1 MERLIFILLFPLTLF
16 AEELTTNNLITNGTF
31 DNGTNGWTLSGDA
44 VRINDCCPG
53 GHDLEFGD
61 SGSIEQSFNL
71 TSDTITQ
78 TMLDNGITLNSSVEV
93 QNGECGVA
101 QCWGGQGGADSFTIR
116 LQIRDSNNEI
126 LATTSQT
133 RTNVTGINGK
143 DFQDTLSYT
152 GINSNI
158 GNILIS
164 GTDANAPA
172 SLGGPNVDNISVT
185 MTYDDTVLT
194 ATQTQELQEIEE
206 IISFIETEPIEFTE
220 LFEEVTVQ
228 EFIEEEYHFEILTE
242 MVELKEEEKFVE
254 ESIVL
259 EIYEEPKTEQEVAT
273 EIESEEIVLAEE
285 QTGIEEISETEET
298 NSAEEQSTPV
308 DSNEETSVATTNEE
322 NNERV
327 NNESQQDNN
336 VVSIN
341 VEKIAEKVAEK
352 VKSVD
357 QQLKITQIIV
367 AKAMNNNRILDSY
380 NNINQDI
387 FNNQPIIDGG
397 NYYETTKL
405 IDNRNIY
412 SQNQNIYNDLV
423 AHHQEQVQQAVD
435 EVIRTEQHL
444 REIRGY

>member
-16 AEELTTNNLITNGTF
+16 AEELTTNNLIINSTF
-31 DNGTNGWTLSGDA
+31 DDGTTGWTLSGDS

-53 GHDLEFGD
+53 GYDLEFGD
-61 SGSIEQSFNL
+61 SGSIEKSFNL

-78 TMLDNGITLNSSVEV
+78 PMLNNGITLNSSVEV

-158 GNILIS
+158 GNIFIS

-172 SLGGPNVDNISVT
+172 SLGGPNIDNISVT

-220 LFEEVTVQ
+220 LFEEVVIQ
-228 EFIEEEYHFEILTE
+228 EFTEEEYSFEISTE

-254 ESIVL
+254 ESLVL
-259 EIYEEPKTEQEVAT
+259 EIYEEPKTEQEVST
-273 EIESEEIVLAEE
+273 EVESEEIVLAEE
-285 QTGIEEISETEET
+285 QGGAEEVSEREEGSVT
-298 NSAEEQSTPV
+298 EEQSSTSNVETQEETRTENSSAQPTNTDTETTEQTIVAEDVRV
-308 DSNEETSVATTNEE
+308 DSVQDISEQIAKTTL
-322 NNERV
+322 
-327 NNESQQDNN
+327 D
-336 VVSIN
+336 I
-341 VEKIAEKVAEK
+341 
-352 VKSVD
+352 D
-357 QQLKITQIIV
+357 QQLILTQNLV
-367 AKAMNNNRILDSY
+367 AKVMSNNDMITGYTKVNTDIFKQPNLVNINIDSY
-380 NNINQDI
+380 INSIYTDNRDI
-387 FNNQPIIDGG
+387 YPNQ
-397 NYYETTKL
+397 YYEDRLWTS
-405 IDNRNIY
+405 R
-412 SQNQNIYNDLV
+412 Q
-423 AHHQEQVQQAVD
+423 
-435 EVIRTEQHL
+435 
-444 REIRGY
+444 

>member
-31 DNGTNGWTLSGDA
+31 DNGTTGWTLSGDA

-71 TSDTITQ
+71 ITDTITQ
-78 TMLDNGITLNSSVEV
+78 PMLDNGITLNSSVEV
-93 QNGECGVA
+93 QNGECAVA

-133 RTNVTGINGK
+133 RTNITGINGK

-185 MTYDDTVLT
+185 ITYDDTVLT

-206 IISFIETEPIEFTE
+206 IISFIETEQIEFTE

-259 EIYEEPKTEQEVAT
+259 EIYEEPETEQEVAT
-273 EIESEEIVLAEE
+273 EIESEEIVVAEE
-285 QTGIEEISETEET
+285 QTGTEEVSSREENSITEEESTTSNVETQEETRTENSSSQPTSTDTETTEQTIVAEDVRVDSVQNISE
-298 NSAEEQSTPV
+298 Q
-308 DSNEETSVATTNEE
+308 VAKTTLDIDQKLILTQNLIAKVME
-322 NNERV
+322 NNNLITGYTKINTDIFKQPNLV
-327 NNESQQDNN
+327 N
-336 VVSIN
+336 IN
-341 VEKIAEKVAEK
+341 I
-352 VKSVD
+352 
-357 QQLKITQIIV
+357 
-367 AKAMNNNRILDSY
+367 DSY
-380 NNINQDI
+380 INNIYTDNRDIYPNQ
-387 FNNQPIIDGG
+387 
-397 NYYETTKL
+397 YYEDRLWTS
-405 IDNRNIY
+405 R
-412 SQNQNIYNDLV
+412 Q
-423 AHHQEQVQQAVD
+423 
-435 EVIRTEQHL
+435 
-444 REIRGY
+444 

>member
-31 DNGTNGWTLSGDA
+31 DNGTTGWTLSGDA

-53 GHDLEFGD
+53 GYDLEFGD

-71 TSDTITQ
+71 ITDTITQ
-78 TMLDNGITLNSSVEV
+78 PMLDNGITLNSSVEV

-259 EIYEEPKTEQEVAT
+259 EIYEEPETEQEVAT
-273 EIESEEIVLAEE
+273 EIESEEIVVAEE
-285 QTGIEEISETEET
+285 QTGTEKVSSREESSITEEESTTSNVETQEETRTENSSSQPRNTDTETTEQTIVAEDVRVDSVQDISEQI
-298 NSAEEQSTPV
+298 AR
-308 DSNEETSVATTNEE
+308 TTL
-322 NNERV
+322 
-327 NNESQQDNN
+327 D
-336 VVSIN
+336 I
-341 VEKIAEKVAEK
+341 
-352 VKSVD
+352 D
-357 QQLKITQIIV
+357 QQLILTQNLV
-367 AKAMNNNRILDSY
+367 AKVMSNNDMITGYTKVNTDIFKQPNLVNINIDSY
-380 NNINQDI
+380 INNIYTDNRDIYPNQ
-387 FNNQPIIDGG
+387 
-397 NYYETTKL
+397 YYEDRLWTS
-405 IDNRNIY
+405 R
-412 SQNQNIYNDLV
+412 Q
-423 AHHQEQVQQAVD
+423 
-435 EVIRTEQHL
+435 
-444 REIRGY
+444 

>member
-31 DNGTNGWTLSGDA
+31 DNGTTGWTLSGDA

-71 TSDTITQ
+71 ITDTITQ
-78 TMLDNGITLNSSVEV
+78 PMLDNGITLNSSVEV
-93 QNGECGVA
+93 QNGECAVA

-133 RTNVTGINGK
+133 RTNITGINGK

-259 EIYEEPKTEQEVAT
+259 EIYEEPETEQEVAT
-273 EIESEEIVLAEE
+273 EIESEEIVVAEE
-285 QTGIEEISETEET
+285 QTGTEEVSSREENSITEEESTTSNVETQEETRTENSSSQSTNTDTETTEQTIVAEDVRVDSVQDISEQI
-298 NSAEEQSTPV
+298 AR
-308 DSNEETSVATTNEE
+308 TTL
-322 NNERV
+322 
-327 NNESQQDNN
+327 D
-336 VVSIN
+336 I
-341 VEKIAEKVAEK
+341 
-352 VKSVD
+352 D
-357 QQLKITQIIV
+357 QQLILTQNLV
-367 AKAMNNNRILDSY
+367 AKVMSNNDMITGYTKVNTDIFKQPNLININIDSY
-380 NNINQDI
+380 INNIYTDNRDIYPNQ
-387 FNNQPIIDGG
+387 
-397 NYYETTKL
+397 YYEDRLWTS
-405 IDNRNIY
+405 R
-412 SQNQNIYNDLV
+412 Q
-423 AHHQEQVQQAVD
+423 
-435 EVIRTEQHL
+435 
-444 REIRGY
+444 

>member
-31 DNGTNGWTLSGDA
+31 DNGTTGWTLSGNA
-44 VRINDCCPG
+44 VRLNDCCPG

-61 SGSIEQSFNL
+61 SGSIEQSFDL
-71 TSDTITQ
+71 ITDTITQ
-78 TMLDNGITLNSSVEV
+78 PMLDNGITLNSSVEV
-93 QNGECGVA
+93 QNGECAVA

-133 RTNVTGINGK
+133 RTNITGINGK

-259 EIYEEPKTEQEVAT
+259 EIYEEPETEQEVAT
-273 EIESEEIVLAEE
+273 EIESEEIVVAEE
-285 QTGIEEISETEET
+285 QTGTEEVSSREENSITEEESTTSNVETQEETRTENSSSQPTSTDTETTEQTIVAEDVRVDSVQDISEQI
-298 NSAEEQSTPV
+298 AR
-308 DSNEETSVATTNEE
+308 TTL
-322 NNERV
+322 
-327 NNESQQDNN
+327 D
-336 VVSIN
+336 I
-341 VEKIAEKVAEK
+341 
-352 VKSVD
+352 D
-357 QQLKITQIIV
+357 QQLILTQNLV
-367 AKAMNNNRILDSY
+367 AKVMSNNDMITGYTKVNTDIFKQPNLVNINIDSY
-380 NNINQDI
+380 INNIYTDNRDIYPNQ
-387 FNNQPIIDGG
+387 
-397 NYYETTKL
+397 YYEDRLWTS
-405 IDNRNIY
+405 R
-412 SQNQNIYNDLV
+412 Q
-423 AHHQEQVQQAVD
+423 
-435 EVIRTEQHL
+435 
-444 REIRGY
+444 

>member
-31 DNGTNGWTLSGDA
+31 DNGTTGWTLSGDA

-53 GHDLEFGD
+53 GYDLEFGD

-78 TMLDNGITLNSSVEV
+78 PMLDNGITLNSSVEV
-93 QNGECGVA
+93 QNGEGGV
-101 QCWGGQGGADSFTIR
+101 GGWTSGATDSFTIR

-126 LATTSQT
+126 LATTTQT
-133 RTNVTGINGK
+133 RTDVTDINGK

-164 GTDANAPA
+164 GIDGDAPA

-220 LFEEVTVQ
+220 LFEEVVIQ
-228 EFIEEEYHFEILTE
+228 EFTEEEYSFEISTE

-254 ESIVL
+254 ESLVL
-259 EIYEEPKTEQEVAT
+259 EIYEEPKTEQEVST
-273 EIESEEIVLAEE
+273 EVESEEIVLAEE
-285 QTGIEEISETEET
+285 QGGAEEVSEREEGSVT
-298 NSAEEQSTPV
+298 EEQSSTSNVETQEETRTENSSAQPRNTDTETTEQTIVAEDVRV
-308 DSNEETSVATTNEE
+308 DSVQDISEQIAKTTLDIDQQLILTQNLVAKVMS
-322 NNERV
+322 NNDMITGYTKV
-327 NNESQQDNN
+327 NTEIFKQPNL
-336 VVSIN
+336 VSIN
-341 VEKIAEKVAEK
+341 I
-352 VKSVD
+352 
-357 QQLKITQIIV
+357 
-367 AKAMNNNRILDSY
+367 DSY
-380 NNINQDI
+380 INSTYTDNRDI
-387 FNNQPIIDGG
+387 YPNQ
-397 NYYETTKL
+397 YYEDRLWTS
-405 IDNRNIY
+405 R
-412 SQNQNIYNDLV
+412 Q
-423 AHHQEQVQQAVD
+423 
-435 EVIRTEQHL
+435 
-444 REIRGY
+444 

>member
-16 AEELTTNNLITNGTF
+16 AEELTTNNLITNCTF
-31 DNGTNGWTLSGDA
+31 DNGTTSWTLSGDA

-61 SGSIEQSFNL
+61 SGSIEQSFDL
-71 TSDTITQ
+71 ITDTITQ
-78 TMLDNGITLNSSVEV
+78 PMLDNGITLNSSVEV
-93 QNGECGVA
+93 QNGECAVA

-133 RTNVTGINGK
+133 RTNITGINGK

-259 EIYEEPKTEQEVAT
+259 EIYEEPETEQEVAT
-273 EIESEEIVLAEE
+273 EIESEEIVVAEE
-285 QTGIEEISETEET
+285 QTGTEEVSSREENSIIEEESTTSNVETQEET
-298 NSAEEQSTPV
+298 RTENSSSQPRNTDTETTEQTIVAEDVRV
-308 DSNEETSVATTNEE
+308 DSVQDISKQIARTTL
-322 NNERV
+322 
-327 NNESQQDNN
+327 D
-336 VVSIN
+336 I
-341 VEKIAEKVAEK
+341 
-352 VKSVD
+352 D
-357 QQLKITQIIV
+357 QQLILTQNLV
-367 AKAMNNNRILDSY
+367 AKVMSNNDMITGYTKVNTDIFKQPNLVNINIDSY
-380 NNINQDI
+380 INSIYTDNRDI
-387 FNNQPIIDGG
+387 YPNQ
-397 NYYETTKL
+397 YYEDRLWTS
-405 IDNRNIY
+405 R
-412 SQNQNIYNDLV
+412 Q
-423 AHHQEQVQQAVD
+423 
-435 EVIRTEQHL
+435 
-444 REIRGY
+444 

>member
-31 DNGTNGWTLSGDA
+31 DNGTTGWTLSGDA

-71 TSDTITQ
+71 ITDTITQ
-78 TMLDNGITLNSSVEV
+78 PMLDNGITLNSSVEV
-93 QNGECGVA
+93 QNGECAVA

-133 RTNVTGINGK
+133 RTNITGINGK

-259 EIYEEPKTEQEVAT
+259 EIYEEPETEQEVAT
-273 EIESEEIVLAEE
+273 EIESEEIVVAEE
-285 QTGIEEISETEET
+285 QTGTEEVSSREENSIIEEESTTSNVETQEETRTENSSSQPTSTDTETTEQTIVAEDVRVDSVQDISEQI
-298 NSAEEQSTPV
+298 AR
-308 DSNEETSVATTNEE
+308 TTL
-322 NNERV
+322 
-327 NNESQQDNN
+327 D
-336 VVSIN
+336 I
-341 VEKIAEKVAEK
+341 
-352 VKSVD
+352 D
-357 QQLKITQIIV
+357 QQLILTQNLV
-367 AKAMNNNRILDSY
+367 AKVMSNNDMITGYTKVNTDIFKQPNLININIDSY
-380 NNINQDI
+380 INSIYTDNRDI
-387 FNNQPIIDGG
+387 YPNQ
-397 NYYETTKL
+397 YYEDRLWTS
-405 IDNRNIY
+405 R
-412 SQNQNIYNDLV
+412 Q
-423 AHHQEQVQQAVD
+423 
-435 EVIRTEQHL
+435 
-444 REIRGY
+444 

>member
-31 DNGTNGWTLSGDA
+31 DNGTTGWTLSGNA

-71 TSDTITQ
+71 ITDTITQ
-78 TMLDNGITLNSSVEV
+78 PMLDNGITLNSSVEV
-93 QNGECGVA
+93 QNGECAVA

-133 RTNVTGINGK
+133 RTNITGINGK

-172 SLGGPNVDNISVT
+172 NLGGPNVDNISVT

-259 EIYEEPKTEQEVAT
+259 EIYEEPETEQEVAT
-273 EIESEEIVLAEE
+273 EIESEEIVVAEE
-285 QTGIEEISETEET
+285 QTGTEEVSSREENSITEEESTTSNVETQEEARTENSSSQPTNTDTETTEQTIVAEDVRVDSVQDISEQI
-298 NSAEEQSTPV
+298 AR
-308 DSNEETSVATTNEE
+308 TTL
-322 NNERV
+322 
-327 NNESQQDNN
+327 D
-336 VVSIN
+336 I
-341 VEKIAEKVAEK
+341 
-352 VKSVD
+352 D
-357 QQLKITQIIV
+357 QQLILTQNLV
-367 AKAMNNNRILDSY
+367 AKVMSNNDMITGYTKVNTDIFKQPNLININIDSY
-380 NNINQDI
+380 INNIYTDNRDIYPNQ
-387 FNNQPIIDGG
+387 
-397 NYYETTKL
+397 YYEDRLWTS
-405 IDNRNIY
+405 R
-412 SQNQNIYNDLV
+412 Q
-423 AHHQEQVQQAVD
+423 
-435 EVIRTEQHL
+435 
-444 REIRGY
+444 

>member
-1 MERLIFILLFPLTLF
+1 MERLIFILLFTLTLF

-31 DNGTNGWTLSGDA
+31 DNGTTGWTLSGDA

-61 SGSIEQSFNL
+61 SGSIEQSFDL
-71 TSDTITQ
+71 ITDTITQ
-78 TMLDNGITLNSSVEV
+78 PMLDNGITLNSSVEV
-93 QNGECGVA
+93 QNGECAVA

-133 RTNVTGINGK
+133 RTNITGINGK

-259 EIYEEPKTEQEVAT
+259 EIYEEPETEQEVAT
-273 EIESEEIVLAEE
+273 EIESEEIVVAEE
-285 QTGIEEISETEET
+285 QTGTEEVSSREES
-298 NSAEEQSTPV
+298 NIAEEESTPV
-308 DSNEETSVATTNEE
+308 SSS
-322 NNERV
+322 ERV
-327 NNESQQDNN
+327 EEESQTETRESNTSTETTEQT
-336 VVSIN
+336 I
-341 VEKIAEKVAEK
+341 VAED
-352 VKSVD
+352 VRVDSVQDISEQIARTTLDID
-357 QQLKITQIIV
+357 QQLILTQNLV
-367 AKAMNNNRILDSY
+367 AKVMSNNDMITGYTKVNTDIFKQPNLVNINIDSY
-380 NNINQDI
+380 INSIYTDNRDI
-387 FNNQPIIDGG
+387 YPNQ
-397 NYYETTKL
+397 YYEDRLWTS
-405 IDNRNIY
+405 R
-412 SQNQNIYNDLV
+412 Q
-423 AHHQEQVQQAVD
+423 
-435 EVIRTEQHL
+435 
-444 REIRGY
+444 

>member
-31 DNGTNGWTLSGDA
+31 DNGTTGWTLSGDA

-71 TSDTITQ
+71 ITDTITQ
-78 TMLDNGITLNSSVEV
+78 PMLDNGITLNSSVEV
-93 QNGECGVA
+93 QNGECAVA

-133 RTNVTGINGK
+133 RTNITGINGK

-259 EIYEEPKTEQEVAT
+259 EIYEEPETEQEVAT
-273 EIESEEIVLAEE
+273 EIESEEIVVAEE
-285 QTGIEEISETEET
+285 QTGTEEVSSREENSIIEEESTTSNVETQEEARTENSSSQPTNTDTETTEQTIVAEDVRVDSVQDISEQI
-298 NSAEEQSTPV
+298 AR
-308 DSNEETSVATTNEE
+308 TTL
-322 NNERV
+322 
-327 NNESQQDNN
+327 D
-336 VVSIN
+336 I
-341 VEKIAEKVAEK
+341 
-352 VKSVD
+352 D
-357 QQLKITQIIV
+357 QQLILTQNLV
-367 AKAMNNNRILDSY
+367 AKVMSNNDMITGYTKVNTDIFKQPNLVNINIDSY
-380 NNINQDI
+380 INSIYTDNRDI
-387 FNNQPIIDGG
+387 YPNQ
-397 NYYETTKL
+397 YYEDRLWTS
-405 IDNRNIY
+405 R
-412 SQNQNIYNDLV
+412 Q
-423 AHHQEQVQQAVD
+423 
-435 EVIRTEQHL
+435 
-444 REIRGY
+444 

>member
-31 DNGTNGWTLSGDA
+31 DNGITDWTLSGDA

-53 GHDLEFGD
+53 GYDLEFGD

-71 TSDTITQ
+71 ITDTITQ
-78 TMLDNGITLNSSVEV
+78 PMLDNGITLNSSVEV

-164 GTDANAPA
+164 GIDANAPA

-259 EIYEEPKTEQEVAT
+259 EIYEEPETEQEVAT
-273 EIESEEIVLAEE
+273 EIESEEIVVAEE
-285 QTGIEEISETEET
+285 QTGTEEVSSREESSITEEESTTSNVETQEETRTENSSSQPRNTDTETTEQTIVAEDVRVDSVQDISEQI
-298 NSAEEQSTPV
+298 AR
-308 DSNEETSVATTNEE
+308 TTL
-322 NNERV
+322 
-327 NNESQQDNN
+327 D
-336 VVSIN
+336 I
-341 VEKIAEKVAEK
+341 
-352 VKSVD
+352 D
-357 QQLKITQIIV
+357 QQLILTQNLV
-367 AKAMNNNRILDSY
+367 AKVMSNNDMITGYTKVNTDIFKQPNLVNINIDSY
-380 NNINQDI
+380 INNIYTDNRDIYPNQ
-387 FNNQPIIDGG
+387 
-397 NYYETTKL
+397 YYEDRLWTS
-405 IDNRNIY
+405 R
-412 SQNQNIYNDLV
+412 Q
-423 AHHQEQVQQAVD
+423 
-435 EVIRTEQHL
+435 
-444 REIRGY
+444 

>member
-31 DNGTNGWTLSGDA
+31 DNGTTGWTLSGDA

-71 TSDTITQ
+71 ITDTITQ
-78 TMLDNGITLNSSVEV
+78 PMLDNGITLNSSVEV
-93 QNGECGVA
+93 QNGECAVA

-133 RTNVTGINGK
+133 RTNITGINGK

-259 EIYEEPKTEQEVAT
+259 EIYEEPETEQEVAT
-273 EIESEEIVLAEE
+273 EIESEEIVVAEE
-285 QTGIEEISETEET
+285 QTGTEEVSSREENSITEEESTTSNVETQEEARTENSSSQPTSTDTETTEQTIVAEDVRVDSVQDISEQI
-298 NSAEEQSTPV
+298 AR
-308 DSNEETSVATTNEE
+308 TTL
-322 NNERV
+322 
-327 NNESQQDNN
+327 D
-336 VVSIN
+336 I
-341 VEKIAEKVAEK
+341 
-352 VKSVD
+352 D
-357 QQLKITQIIV
+357 QQLILTQNLV
-367 AKAMNNNRILDSY
+367 AKVMSNNDMITGYTKVNTDIFKQPNLVNINIDSY
-380 NNINQDI
+380 INNIYTDNRDIYPNQ
-387 FNNQPIIDGG
+387 
-397 NYYETTKL
+397 YYEDRLWTS
-405 IDNRNIY
+405 R
-412 SQNQNIYNDLV
+412 Q
-423 AHHQEQVQQAVD
+423 
-435 EVIRTEQHL
+435 
-444 REIRGY
+444 

>member
-31 DNGTNGWTLSGDA
+31 DNGTTGWTLSGDA

-71 TSDTITQ
+71 ITDTITQ
-78 TMLDNGITLNSSVEV
+78 PMLDNGITLNSSVEV
-93 QNGECGVA
+93 QNGECAVA

-133 RTNVTGINGK
+133 RTNITGINGK

-259 EIYEEPKTEQEVAT
+259 EIYEEPETEQEVAT
-273 EIESEEIVLAEE
+273 EIESEEIVVAEE
-285 QTGIEEISETEET
+285 QTGTEEVSSREENSITEEESTTSNVETQEETRTENSSSQPTSTDTETTEQTIVAEDVRVDSVQDISEQI
-298 NSAEEQSTPV
+298 AR
-308 DSNEETSVATTNEE
+308 TTL
-322 NNERV
+322 
-327 NNESQQDNN
+327 D
-336 VVSIN
+336 I
-341 VEKIAEKVAEK
+341 
-352 VKSVD
+352 D
-357 QQLKITQIIV
+357 QQLILTQNLV
-367 AKAMNNNRILDSY
+367 AKVMSNNDMITGYTKVNTDIFKQPNLININIDSY
-380 NNINQDI
+380 INSIYTDNRDI
-387 FNNQPIIDGG
+387 YPNQ
-397 NYYETTKL
+397 YYEDRLWTS
-405 IDNRNIY
+405 R
-412 SQNQNIYNDLV
+412 Q
-423 AHHQEQVQQAVD
+423 
-435 EVIRTEQHL
+435 
-444 REIRGY
+444 

>member
-31 DNGTNGWTLSGDA
+31 DNGTTGWTLSGDA

-61 SGSIEQSFNL
+61 SGSIEQSFDL
-71 TSDTITQ
+71 ITDTITQ
-78 TMLDNGITLNSSVEV
+78 SMLDNGITLNSSVEV
-93 QNGECGVA
+93 QNGECAVA

-133 RTNVTGINGK
+133 RTNITGINGK

-259 EIYEEPKTEQEVAT
+259 EIYEEPETEQEVAT
-273 EIESEEIVLAEE
+273 EIESEEIVVAEE
-285 QTGIEEISETEET
+285 QTGTEEVSSREENSITEEESTTSNVETQEETRTENSSSQPTNTDTETTEQTIVAEDVRVDSVQDISEQI
-298 NSAEEQSTPV
+298 AR
-308 DSNEETSVATTNEE
+308 TTL
-322 NNERV
+322 
-327 NNESQQDNN
+327 D
-336 VVSIN
+336 I
-341 VEKIAEKVAEK
+341 
-352 VKSVD
+352 D
-357 QQLKITQIIV
+357 QQLILTQNLV
-367 AKAMNNNRILDSY
+367 AKVMSNNDMITGYTKVNTDIFKQPNLININIDSY
-380 NNINQDI
+380 INNIYTDNRDIYPNQ
-387 FNNQPIIDGG
+387 
-397 NYYETTKL
+397 YYEDRLWTS
-405 IDNRNIY
+405 R
-412 SQNQNIYNDLV
+412 Q
-423 AHHQEQVQQAVD
+423 
-435 EVIRTEQHL
+435 
-444 REIRGY
+444 

>member
-31 DNGTNGWTLSGDA
+31 NNGTTGWTLSGDA

-61 SGSIEQSFNL
+61 SGSIEQSFDL
-71 TSDTITQ
+71 ITDTITQ
-78 TMLDNGITLNSSVEV
+78 PMLDNGITLNSSVEV

-273 EIESEEIVLAEE
+273 EIESEEIVVAEE
-285 QTGIEEISETEET
+285 QTGTEEVSSREESSITEEESTTSNVETQEETRTENSSSQPTNTDTETTEQTIVAEDVRVDSVQDISEQI
-298 NSAEEQSTPV
+298 AR
-308 DSNEETSVATTNEE
+308 TTL
-322 NNERV
+322 
-327 NNESQQDNN
+327 D
-336 VVSIN
+336 I
-341 VEKIAEKVAEK
+341 
-352 VKSVD
+352 D
-357 QQLKITQIIV
+357 QQLILTQNLV
-367 AKAMNNNRILDSY
+367 AKVMSNNDMITGYTKVNTDIFKQPNLVNINIDSY
-380 NNINQDI
+380 INNIYTDNRDIYPNQ
-387 FNNQPIIDGG
+387 
-397 NYYETTKL
+397 YYEDRLWTS
-405 IDNRNIY
+405 R
-412 SQNQNIYNDLV
+412 Q
-423 AHHQEQVQQAVD
+423 
-435 EVIRTEQHL
+435 
-444 REIRGY
+444 

>member
-31 DNGTNGWTLSGDA
+31 DNGTTGWTLSGDA

-71 TSDTITQ
+71 ITDTITQ
-78 TMLDNGITLNSSVEV
+78 PMLDNGITLNSSVEV
-93 QNGECGVA
+93 QNGECAVA

-133 RTNVTGINGK
+133 RTNITGINGK

-259 EIYEEPKTEQEVAT
+259 EIYEEPETEQEVAT
-273 EIESEEIVLAEE
+273 EIESEEIVVAEE
-285 QTGIEEISETEET
+285 QTGTEEVSSREENSITEEESTTSNVETQEETRTENSSSQSTNTDTETTEQTIVAEDVRVDSVQDISEQI
-298 NSAEEQSTPV
+298 AR
-308 DSNEETSVATTNEE
+308 TTL
-322 NNERV
+322 
-327 NNESQQDNN
+327 D
-336 VVSIN
+336 I
-341 VEKIAEKVAEK
+341 
-352 VKSVD
+352 D
-357 QQLKITQIIV
+357 QQLILTQNLV
-367 AKAMNNNRILDSY
+367 AKVMSNNDMITGYTKVNTDIFKQPNLVNINIDSY
-380 NNINQDI
+380 INNTYTDNRDIYPNQ
-387 FNNQPIIDGG
+387 
-397 NYYETTKL
+397 YYEDRLWTS
-405 IDNRNIY
+405 R
-412 SQNQNIYNDLV
+412 Q
-423 AHHQEQVQQAVD
+423 
-435 EVIRTEQHL
+435 
-444 REIRGY
+444 

>member
-31 DNGTNGWTLSGDA
+31 DNGTTGWTLSGDA

-61 SGSIEQSFNL
+61 SGSIEQSFDL
-71 TSDTITQ
+71 ITDTITQ
-78 TMLDNGITLNSSVEV
+78 SMLDNGITLNSSVEV
-93 QNGECGVA
+93 QNGECAVA

-133 RTNVTGINGK
+133 RTNITGINGK

-259 EIYEEPKTEQEVAT
+259 EIYEEPETEQEVAT
-273 EIESEEIVLAEE
+273 EIESEEIVVAEE
-285 QTGIEEISETEET
+285 QTGTEEV
-298 NSAEEQSTPV
+298 SSREESSITEEESTPV
-308 DSNEETSVATTNEE
+308 NDNQEESQTETTRSNEPTETTEQT
-322 NNERV
+322 
-327 NNESQQDNN
+327 
-336 VVSIN
+336 I
-341 VEKIAEKVAEK
+341 VAED
-352 VKSVD
+352 VRVDSVQDISEQIARTTLDID
-357 QQLKITQIIV
+357 QQLILTQNLV
-367 AKAMNNNRILDSY
+367 AKVMSNNDMITGYTKVNTDIFKQPNLVNINIDSY
-380 NNINQDI
+380 INNIYTDNRDIYPNQ
-387 FNNQPIIDGG
+387 
-397 NYYETTKL
+397 YYEDRLWTS
-405 IDNRNIY
+405 R
-412 SQNQNIYNDLV
+412 Q
-423 AHHQEQVQQAVD
+423 
-435 EVIRTEQHL
+435 
-444 REIRGY
+444 

>member
-31 DNGTNGWTLSGDA
+31 DNGTTGWTLSGNA

-71 TSDTITQ
+71 ITDTITQ
-78 TMLDNGITLNSSVEV
+78 PMLDNGITLNSSVEV
-93 QNGECGVA
+93 QNGECAVA
-101 QCWGGQGGADSFTIR
+101 QCWGGQGAADSFTIR

-133 RTNVTGINGK
+133 RTNITGINGK
-143 DFQDTLSYT
+143 YFQDTLSYT

-259 EIYEEPKTEQEVAT
+259 EIYEEPETEQEVAT
-273 EIESEEIVLAEE
+273 EIESEEIVVAEE
-285 QTGIEEISETEET
+285 QTGTEEVSSREENSITEEESTTSNVETQEETRTENSSSQPTNTDTETTEQTIVAEDVRVDSVQDISEQI
-298 NSAEEQSTPV
+298 AR
-308 DSNEETSVATTNEE
+308 TTL
-322 NNERV
+322 
-327 NNESQQDNN
+327 D
-336 VVSIN
+336 I
-341 VEKIAEKVAEK
+341 
-352 VKSVD
+352 D
-357 QQLKITQIIV
+357 QQLILTQNLV
-367 AKAMNNNRILDSY
+367 AKVMSNNDMITGYTKVNTDIFKQPNLININIDSY
-380 NNINQDI
+380 INSIYTDNRDI
-387 FNNQPIIDGG
+387 YPNQ
-397 NYYETTKL
+397 YYEDRLWTS
-405 IDNRNIY
+405 R
-412 SQNQNIYNDLV
+412 Q
-423 AHHQEQVQQAVD
+423 
-435 EVIRTEQHL
+435 
-444 REIRGY
+444 

>member
-31 DNGTNGWTLSGDA
+31 DNGTNGWTLSGNA

-158 GNILIS
+158 GNIFIS

-172 SLGGPNVDNISVT
+172 SLGGPNIDNISVT

-220 LFEEVTVQ
+220 LFEEVVIQ
-228 EFIEEEYHFEILTE
+228 EFTEEEYSFEISTE

-254 ESIVL
+254 ESLVL
-259 EIYEEPKTEQEVAT
+259 EIYEEPKTEQEVST
-273 EIESEEIVLAEE
+273 EVESEEIVLAEE
-285 QTGIEEISETEET
+285 QGGAEEVSEREEGSVT
-298 NSAEEQSTPV
+298 EEQSSTSNVETQEETRTENSSAQPTNTDTETTEQTIVAEDVRV
-308 DSNEETSVATTNEE
+308 DSVQDISEQIAKTTL
-322 NNERV
+322 
-327 NNESQQDNN
+327 D
-336 VVSIN
+336 I
-341 VEKIAEKVAEK
+341 
-352 VKSVD
+352 D
-357 QQLKITQIIV
+357 QQLILTQNLV
-367 AKAMNNNRILDSY
+367 AKVMSNNDMITGYTKVNTDIFKQPNLVNINIDSY
-380 NNINQDI
+380 INSIYTDNRDI
-387 FNNQPIIDGG
+387 YPNQ
-397 NYYETTKL
+397 YYEDRLWTS
-405 IDNRNIY
+405 R
-412 SQNQNIYNDLV
+412 Q
-423 AHHQEQVQQAVD
+423 
-435 EVIRTEQHL
+435 
-444 REIRGY
+444 

>member
-16 AEELTTNNLITNGTF
+16 AEELTTNNLIINGTF
-31 DNGTNGWTLSGDA
+31 DNGTTGWTLSGDA

-71 TSDTITQ
+71 ITDTITQ
-78 TMLDNGITLNSSVEV
+78 PMLDNGITLNSSVEV

-220 LFEEVTVQ
+220 LFEEVTVR

-259 EIYEEPKTEQEVAT
+259 EIYEEPETEQEVAT
-273 EIESEEIVLAEE
+273 EIESEEIVVAEE
-285 QTGIEEISETEET
+285 QTGTEEVSSREESSITEEESTTSNVERQEETRTENSSSQPRNTDTETTEQTIVAEDVRVDSVQDISEQI
-298 NSAEEQSTPV
+298 AR
-308 DSNEETSVATTNEE
+308 TTL
-322 NNERV
+322 
-327 NNESQQDNN
+327 D
-336 VVSIN
+336 I
-341 VEKIAEKVAEK
+341 
-352 VKSVD
+352 D
-357 QQLKITQIIV
+357 QQLILTQNLV
-367 AKAMNNNRILDSY
+367 AKVMSNNDMITGYTKVNTDIFKQPNLVNINIDSY
-380 NNINQDI
+380 INNIYTDNRDIYPNQ
-387 FNNQPIIDGG
+387 
-397 NYYETTKL
+397 YYEDRLWTS
-405 IDNRNIY
+405 R
-412 SQNQNIYNDLV
+412 Q
-423 AHHQEQVQQAVD
+423 
-435 EVIRTEQHL
+435 
-444 REIRGY
+444 

>member
-31 DNGTNGWTLSGDA
+31 DNGTTGWTLSGDA

-71 TSDTITQ
+71 ITDTITQ
-78 TMLDNGITLNSSVEV
+78 PMLDNGITLNSSVEV
-93 QNGECGVA
+93 QNGECAVA

-133 RTNVTGINGK
+133 RTNITGINGK

-259 EIYEEPKTEQEVAT
+259 EIYEEPETEQEVAT
-273 EIESEEIVLAEE
+273 EIESEEIVVAEE
-285 QTGIEEISETEET
+285 QTGTEEVSSREENSITEEESTTSNVETQEEARTENSSSQPTNTDTETTEQTIVAEDVRVDSVQDISEQI
-298 NSAEEQSTPV
+298 AR
-308 DSNEETSVATTNEE
+308 TTL
-322 NNERV
+322 
-327 NNESQQDNN
+327 D
-336 VVSIN
+336 I
-341 VEKIAEKVAEK
+341 
-352 VKSVD
+352 D
-357 QQLKITQIIV
+357 QQLILTQNLV
-367 AKAMNNNRILDSY
+367 AKVMSNNDMITGYTKVNTDIFKQPNLVNINIDSY
-380 NNINQDI
+380 INSIYTDNRDI
-387 FNNQPIIDGG
+387 YPNQ
-397 NYYETTKL
+397 YYEDRLWTS
-405 IDNRNIY
+405 R
-412 SQNQNIYNDLV
+412 Q
-423 AHHQEQVQQAVD
+423 
-435 EVIRTEQHL
+435 
-444 REIRGY
+444 

>member
-31 DNGTNGWTLSGDA
+31 DNGTTGWTLSGDA

-71 TSDTITQ
+71 TNNSITQ
-78 TMLDNGITLNSSVEV
+78 QMLDNGITLNSSVEV

-259 EIYEEPKTEQEVAT
+259 EIYEEPETEQEVAT
-273 EIESEEIVLAEE
+273 EIESEEIVVAEE
-285 QTGIEEISETEET
+285 QTGTEEV
-298 NSAEEQSTPV
+298 SSREESSITEEESTPV
-308 DSNEETSVATTNEE
+308 NDNQEESQTETTRSNEPTETTEQT
-322 NNERV
+322 
-327 NNESQQDNN
+327 
-336 VVSIN
+336 I
-341 VEKIAEKVAEK
+341 VAED
-352 VKSVD
+352 VRVDSVQDISEQIARTTLDID
-357 QQLKITQIIV
+357 QQLILTQNLV
-367 AKAMNNNRILDSY
+367 AKVMSNNDMITGYTKVNTDIFKQPNLVNINIDSY
-380 NNINQDI
+380 INNIYTDNRDIYPNQ
-387 FNNQPIIDGG
+387 
-397 NYYETTKL
+397 YYEDRLWTS
-405 IDNRNIY
+405 R
-412 SQNQNIYNDLV
+412 Q
-423 AHHQEQVQQAVD
+423 
-435 EVIRTEQHL
+435 
-444 REIRGY
+444 

>member
-31 DNGTNGWTLSGDA
+31 DNGTTGWTLSGDA

-71 TSDTITQ
+71 ITDTITQ
-78 TMLDNGITLNSSVEV
+78 PMLDNGITLNSSVEV
-93 QNGECGVA
+93 QNGECAVA

-133 RTNVTGINGK
+133 RTNITGINGK

-259 EIYEEPKTEQEVAT
+259 EIYEEPETEQEVAT
-273 EIESEEIVLAEE
+273 EIESEEIVVAEE
-285 QTGIEEISETEET
+285 QTGTEEVSSREENSITEEESTTSNVETQEETRTENSSSQPTNTDTETTEQTIVAEDVRVDSVQDISEQI
-298 NSAEEQSTPV
+298 AR
-308 DSNEETSVATTNEE
+308 TTL
-322 NNERV
+322 
-327 NNESQQDNN
+327 D
-336 VVSIN
+336 I
-341 VEKIAEKVAEK
+341 
-352 VKSVD
+352 D
-357 QQLKITQIIV
+357 QQLILTQNLV
-367 AKAMNNNRILDSY
+367 AKVMSNNDMITGYTKVNTDIFKQPNLININIDSY
-380 NNINQDI
+380 INNIYTDNRDIYPNQ
-387 FNNQPIIDGG
+387 
-397 NYYETTKL
+397 YYEDRLWTS
-405 IDNRNIY
+405 R
-412 SQNQNIYNDLV
+412 Q
-423 AHHQEQVQQAVD
+423 
-435 EVIRTEQHL
+435 
-444 REIRGY
+444 

>member
-31 DNGTNGWTLSGDA
+31 DNGTTSWTLSGDA

-71 TSDTITQ
+71 ITDTITQ
-78 TMLDNGITLNSSVEV
+78 PMLDNGITLNSSVEV

-133 RTNVTGINGK
+133 RTNITGINGK

-259 EIYEEPKTEQEVAT
+259 EIYEEPETEQEVAT
-273 EIESEEIVLAEE
+273 EIESEEIVVAEE
-285 QTGIEEISETEET
+285 QTGTEEV
-298 NSAEEQSTPV
+298 SSREESSITEEESTPV
-308 DSNEETSVATTNEE
+308 NDNQEESQTETTRSNEPTETTEQT
-322 NNERV
+322 
-327 NNESQQDNN
+327 
-336 VVSIN
+336 I
-341 VEKIAEKVAEK
+341 VAED
-352 VKSVD
+352 VRVDSVQDISEQIARTTLDID
-357 QQLKITQIIV
+357 QQLILTQNLV
-367 AKAMNNNRILDSY
+367 AKVMSNNDMITGYTKVNTDIFKQPNLVNINIDSY
-380 NNINQDI
+380 INNIYTDNRDIYPNQ
-387 FNNQPIIDGG
+387 
-397 NYYETTKL
+397 YYEDRLWTS
-405 IDNRNIY
+405 R
-412 SQNQNIYNDLV
+412 Q
-423 AHHQEQVQQAVD
+423 
-435 EVIRTEQHL
+435 
-444 REIRGY
+444 

>member
-16 AEELTTNNLITNGTF
+16 AEELTTNNLIINGTF
-31 DNGTNGWTLSGDA
+31 DNGTTGWTLSGDA

-61 SGSIEQSFNL
+61 SGSIEQSFDL
-71 TSDTITQ
+71 ITDTITQ
-78 TMLDNGITLNSSVEV
+78 PMLDNGITLNSSVEV

-259 EIYEEPKTEQEVAT
+259 EIYEEPETEQEVAT
-273 EIESEEIVLAEE
+273 EIESEEIVVAEE
-285 QTGIEEISETEET
+285 QTGTEEVSSREESSITEEESTTSNVERQEETRTENSSSQPRNTDTETTEQTIVAEDVRVDSVQDISEQI
-298 NSAEEQSTPV
+298 AR
-308 DSNEETSVATTNEE
+308 TTL
-322 NNERV
+322 
-327 NNESQQDNN
+327 D
-336 VVSIN
+336 I
-341 VEKIAEKVAEK
+341 
-352 VKSVD
+352 D
-357 QQLKITQIIV
+357 QQLILTQNLV
-367 AKAMNNNRILDSY
+367 AKVMSNNDMITGYTKVNTDIFKQPNLVNINIDSY
-380 NNINQDI
+380 INNIYTDNRDIYPNQ
-387 FNNQPIIDGG
+387 
-397 NYYETTKL
+397 YYEDRLWTS
-405 IDNRNIY
+405 R
-412 SQNQNIYNDLV
+412 Q
-423 AHHQEQVQQAVD
+423 
-435 EVIRTEQHL
+435 
-444 REIRGY
+444 

>member
-31 DNGTNGWTLSGDA
+31 DNGTTGWTLSGDA

-71 TSDTITQ
+71 ITDTITQ
-78 TMLDNGITLNSSVEV
+78 PMLDNGITLNSSVEV
-93 QNGECGVA
+93 QNGECAVA

-133 RTNVTGINGK
+133 RTNITGINGK

-259 EIYEEPKTEQEVAT
+259 EIYEEPETEQEVAT
-273 EIESEEIVLAEE
+273 EIESEEIVVAEE
-285 QTGIEEISETEET
+285 QTGTEEVSSREENSITEEESTTSNVETQEEARTENSSSQPTNTDTETTEQTIVAEDVRVDSVQDISEQI
-298 NSAEEQSTPV
+298 AR
-308 DSNEETSVATTNEE
+308 TTL
-322 NNERV
+322 
-327 NNESQQDNN
+327 D
-336 VVSIN
+336 I
-341 VEKIAEKVAEK
+341 
-352 VKSVD
+352 D
-357 QQLKITQIIV
+357 QQLILTQNLV
-367 AKAMNNNRILDSY
+367 AKVMSNNDMITGYTKVNTDIFKQPNLININIDSY
-380 NNINQDI
+380 INSIYTDNRDI
-387 FNNQPIIDGG
+387 YPNQ
-397 NYYETTKL
+397 YYEDRLWTS
-405 IDNRNIY
+405 R
-412 SQNQNIYNDLV
+412 Q
-423 AHHQEQVQQAVD
+423 
-435 EVIRTEQHL
+435 
-444 REIRGY
+444 

>member
-31 DNGTNGWTLSGDA
+31 DNGTTGWTLSGDA

-53 GHDLEFGD
+53 GYDLEFGD
-61 SGSIEQSFNL
+61 SGSIEQSFDL
-71 TSDTITQ
+71 ITDTITQ
-78 TMLDNGITLNSSVEV
+78 PMLNNGITLNSSVEV

-259 EIYEEPKTEQEVAT
+259 EIYEEPETEQEVAT
-273 EIESEEIVLAEE
+273 EIESEEIVVAEE
-285 QTGIEEISETEET
+285 QTGTEEV
-298 NSAEEQSTPV
+298 SSREESSITEEESTPV
-308 DSNEETSVATTNEE
+308 NDNQEESQTETTRSNEPTETTEQT
-322 NNERV
+322 
-327 NNESQQDNN
+327 
-336 VVSIN
+336 I
-341 VEKIAEKVAEK
+341 VAED
-352 VKSVD
+352 VRVDSVQDISEQIARTTLDID
-357 QQLKITQIIV
+357 QQLILTQNLV
-367 AKAMNNNRILDSY
+367 AKVMSNNDMITGYTKVNTDIFKQPNLVNINIDSY
-380 NNINQDI
+380 INNIYTDNRDIYPNQ
-387 FNNQPIIDGG
+387 
-397 NYYETTKL
+397 YYEDRLWTS
-405 IDNRNIY
+405 R
-412 SQNQNIYNDLV
+412 Q
-423 AHHQEQVQQAVD
+423 
-435 EVIRTEQHL
+435 
-444 REIRGY
+444 

>member
-31 DNGTNGWTLSGDA
+31 DNGTTGWTLSGDA

-61 SGSIEQSFNL
+61 SGSIEQSFDL
-71 TSDTITQ
+71 ITDTITQ
-78 TMLDNGITLNSSVEV
+78 PMLDNGITLNSSVEV

-259 EIYEEPKTEQEVAT
+259 EIYEEPETEQEVAT
-273 EIESEEIVLAEE
+273 EIESEEIVVAEE
-285 QTGIEEISETEET
+285 QTGTEEVSSREESSITEEESTTSNVETQEETRTENSSSQPRNTDTETTEQTIVAEDVRVDSVQDISEQI
-298 NSAEEQSTPV
+298 AR
-308 DSNEETSVATTNEE
+308 TTL
-322 NNERV
+322 
-327 NNESQQDNN
+327 D
-336 VVSIN
+336 I
-341 VEKIAEKVAEK
+341 
-352 VKSVD
+352 D
-357 QQLKITQIIV
+357 QQLILTQNLV
-367 AKAMNNNRILDSY
+367 AKVMSNNDMITGYTKVNTDIFKQPNLVNINIDSY
-380 NNINQDI
+380 INNIYTDNRDIYPNQ
-387 FNNQPIIDGG
+387 
-397 NYYETTKL
+397 YYEDKL
-405 IDNRNIY
+405 WTSR
-412 SQNQNIYNDLV
+412 Q
-423 AHHQEQVQQAVD
+423 
-435 EVIRTEQHL
+435 
-444 REIRGY
+444 

>member
-16 AEELTTNNLITNGTF
+16 AEELTTNNLITNGAF
-31 DNGTNGWTLSGDA
+31 DNGTTGWTLSGDA

-71 TSDTITQ
+71 ITDTITQ
-78 TMLDNGITLNSSVEV
+78 PMLDNGITLNSSVEV
-93 QNGECGVA
+93 QNGEGGV
-101 QCWGGQGGADSFTIR
+101 GGWTSGAVDTFIIR

-126 LATTSQT
+126 LATTTQT

-143 DFQDTLSYT
+143 NFQDTLSYT

-164 GTDANAPA
+164 GIDGDAPA
-172 SLGGPNVDNISVT
+172 TLGGPNVDNISVT

-259 EIYEEPKTEQEVAT
+259 EIYEEPETEQEVAT
-273 EIESEEIVLAEE
+273 EIESEEIVVAEE
-285 QTGIEEISETEET
+285 QTGTEEVSSREES
-298 NSAEEQSTPV
+298 NIAEEESTPV
-308 DSNEETSVATTNEE
+308 SSSERVEEESQTETRESNTSTETTEQTIVEEDVRVDSVQNISEQVAKTTLDIDQKLILTQNLIAKVME
-322 NNERV
+322 NNNLITGYTKINTDIFKQPNLV
-327 NNESQQDNN
+327 N
-336 VVSIN
+336 IN
-341 VEKIAEKVAEK
+341 I
-352 VKSVD
+352 
-357 QQLKITQIIV
+357 
-367 AKAMNNNRILDSY
+367 DSY
-380 NNINQDI
+380 INNTYTDNRDIYPNQ
-387 FNNQPIIDGG
+387 
-397 NYYETTKL
+397 YYEDRLWTS
-405 IDNRNIY
+405 R
-412 SQNQNIYNDLV
+412 Q
-423 AHHQEQVQQAVD
+423 
-435 EVIRTEQHL
+435 
-444 REIRGY
+444 

>member
-16 AEELTTNNLITNGTF
+16 AEELTTNNLITNNTF
-31 DNGTNGWTLSGDA
+31 DNGTTGWTLSGDA

-101 QCWGGQGGADSFTIR
+101 QCWGGQGDADSFTIR

-185 MTYDDTVLT
+185 MTYDNTVLT

-273 EIESEEIVLAEE
+273 EIESEEIVVAEE
-285 QTGIEEISETEET
+285 QTGTEEVSSREESSITEEESTTSNVETQEETRTENSSSQPTNTDTETTEQTIVAEDVRVDSVQDISEQI
-298 NSAEEQSTPV
+298 AR
-308 DSNEETSVATTNEE
+308 TTL
-322 NNERV
+322 
-327 NNESQQDNN
+327 D
-336 VVSIN
+336 I
-341 VEKIAEKVAEK
+341 
-352 VKSVD
+352 D
-357 QQLKITQIIV
+357 QQLILTQNLV
-367 AKAMNNNRILDSY
+367 AKVMSNNDMIAGYTKVNTDIFKQPNLVNINIDSY
-380 NNINQDI
+380 INSIYTDNRDI
-387 FNNQPIIDGG
+387 YPNQ
-397 NYYETTKL
+397 YYEDKL
-405 IDNRNIY
+405 WTSR
-412 SQNQNIYNDLV
+412 Q
-423 AHHQEQVQQAVD
+423 
-435 EVIRTEQHL
+435 
-444 REIRGY
+444 

>member
-31 DNGTNGWTLSGDA
+31 DNGTTGWTLSGDA

-71 TSDTITQ
+71 ITDTITQ
-78 TMLDNGITLNSSVEV
+78 PMLDNGITLNSSVEV
-93 QNGECGVA
+93 QNGECAVA

-133 RTNVTGINGK
+133 RTNITGINGK

-259 EIYEEPKTEQEVAT
+259 EIYEEPETEQEVAT
-273 EIESEEIVLAEE
+273 EIESEEIVVAEE
-285 QTGIEEISETEET
+285 QTGTEEVSSREENSITEEESTTSNVETQEETRTENSSSQPTSTDTETTEQTIVAEDVRVDSVQDISEQI
-298 NSAEEQSTPV
+298 AR
-308 DSNEETSVATTNEE
+308 TTL
-322 NNERV
+322 
-327 NNESQQDNN
+327 D
-336 VVSIN
+336 I
-341 VEKIAEKVAEK
+341 
-352 VKSVD
+352 D
-357 QQLKITQIIV
+357 QQLILTQNLV
-367 AKAMNNNRILDSY
+367 AKVMSNNDMITGYTKVNTDIFKQPNLININIDSY
-380 NNINQDI
+380 INNIYTDNRDIYPNQ
-387 FNNQPIIDGG
+387 
-397 NYYETTKL
+397 YYEDRLWTS
-405 IDNRNIY
+405 R
-412 SQNQNIYNDLV
+412 Q
-423 AHHQEQVQQAVD
+423 
-435 EVIRTEQHL
+435 
-444 REIRGY
+444 

>member
-31 DNGTNGWTLSGDA
+31 DNGTTSWTLSGDA

-71 TSDTITQ
+71 ITDTITQ
-78 TMLDNGITLNSSVEV
+78 PMLDNGITLNSSVEV
-93 QNGECGVA
+93 QNGECAVA

-133 RTNVTGINGK
+133 RTNITGINGK

-172 SLGGPNVDNISVT
+172 SLCVPNVDNISVT

-259 EIYEEPKTEQEVAT
+259 EIYEEPETEQEVAT
-273 EIESEEIVLAEE
+273 EIESEEIVVAEE
-285 QTGIEEISETEET
+285 QTGTEEVSSSEENSITEEESTTSNVETQEETRTENSSSQPTSTDTETTEQTIVAEDVRVDSVQDISEQI
-298 NSAEEQSTPV
+298 AR
-308 DSNEETSVATTNEE
+308 TTL
-322 NNERV
+322 
-327 NNESQQDNN
+327 D
-336 VVSIN
+336 I
-341 VEKIAEKVAEK
+341 
-352 VKSVD
+352 D
-357 QQLKITQIIV
+357 QQLILTQNLV
-367 AKAMNNNRILDSY
+367 AKVMSNNDMITGYTKVNTDIFKQPNLININIDSY
-380 NNINQDI
+380 INSIYTDNRDI
-387 FNNQPIIDGG
+387 YPNQ
-397 NYYETTKL
+397 YYEDRLWTS
-405 IDNRNIY
+405 R
-412 SQNQNIYNDLV
+412 Q
-423 AHHQEQVQQAVD
+423 
-435 EVIRTEQHL
+435 
-444 REIRGY
+444 

>member
-31 DNGTNGWTLSGDA
+31 DNGTTGWTLSGDA

-61 SGSIEQSFNL
+61 SGSIEQSFDL
-71 TSDTITQ
+71 ITDTITQ
-78 TMLDNGITLNSSVEV
+78 PMLDNGITLNSSVEV
-93 QNGECGVA
+93 QNGECAVA

-133 RTNVTGINGK
+133 RTNITGINGK

-185 MTYDDTVLT
+185 ITYDDTVLT

-259 EIYEEPKTEQEVAT
+259 EIYEEPETEQEVAT
-273 EIESEEIVLAEE
+273 EIESEEIVVAEE
-285 QTGIEEISETEET
+285 QTGTEEVSSREENSITEEESTTSNVETQEETRTENSSSQPTSTDTVTTEQTIVAEDVRVDSVQDISEQI
-298 NSAEEQSTPV
+298 AR
-308 DSNEETSVATTNEE
+308 TTL
-322 NNERV
+322 
-327 NNESQQDNN
+327 D
-336 VVSIN
+336 I
-341 VEKIAEKVAEK
+341 
-352 VKSVD
+352 D
-357 QQLKITQIIV
+357 QQLILTQNLV
-367 AKAMNNNRILDSY
+367 AKVMSNNDMITGYTKVNTDIFKQPNLININIDSY
-380 NNINQDI
+380 INNTYTDNRDIYPNQ
-387 FNNQPIIDGG
+387 
-397 NYYETTKL
+397 YYEDRLWTS
-405 IDNRNIY
+405 R
-412 SQNQNIYNDLV
+412 Q
-423 AHHQEQVQQAVD
+423 
-435 EVIRTEQHL
+435 
-444 REIRGY
+444 

>member
-31 DNGTNGWTLSGDA
+31 DNGTTGWTLSGDA

-71 TSDTITQ
+71 ITDTITQ
-78 TMLDNGITLNSSVEV
+78 PMLDNGITLNSSVEV

-220 LFEEVTVQ
+220 LFEEVTIQ
-228 EFIEEEYHFEILTE
+228 EFVEEEYHFEILTE

-259 EIYEEPKTEQEVAT
+259 EIYEEPETEQEVAT
-273 EIESEEIVLAEE
+273 EIESEEIVIAEE
-285 QTGIEEISETEET
+285 QTGTEEVSERETTNSVEEESSHTSET
-298 NSAEEQSTPV
+298 
-308 DSNEETSVATTNEE
+308 NEETTSREPENRNQSTETTE
-322 NNERV
+322 
-327 NNESQQDNN
+327 QT
-336 VVSIN
+336 I
-341 VEKIAEKVAEK
+341 VAED
-352 VKSVD
+352 VRVDSVQDISEQIARTTLDID
-357 QQLKITQIIV
+357 QQLILTQNLV
-367 AKAMNNNRILDSY
+367 AKVMSNNDMITGYTKVNTDIFKQPNLVNINIDSY
-380 NNINQDI
+380 INSIYTDNRDI
-387 FNNQPIIDGG
+387 YPNQ
-397 NYYETTKL
+397 YYEDRLWTS
-405 IDNRNIY
+405 R
-412 SQNQNIYNDLV
+412 Q
-423 AHHQEQVQQAVD
+423 
-435 EVIRTEQHL
+435 
-444 REIRGY
+444 

>member
-31 DNGTNGWTLSGDA
+31 DNGTTGWTLSGDA

-71 TSDTITQ
+71 ITDTITQ
-78 TMLDNGITLNSSVEV
+78 PMLDNGITLNSSVEV

-220 LFEEVTVQ
+220 LFEEVTVR

-259 EIYEEPKTEQEVAT
+259 EIYEEPETEQEVAT
-273 EIESEEIVLAEE
+273 EIESEEIVVAEE
-285 QTGIEEISETEET
+285 QTGTEEVSSREESSITEEESTTSNVETQEETRTENSSSQPTNTDTETTEQTIVAEDVRVDSVQDISEQI
-298 NSAEEQSTPV
+298 AR
-308 DSNEETSVATTNEE
+308 TTL
-322 NNERV
+322 
-327 NNESQQDNN
+327 D
-336 VVSIN
+336 I
-341 VEKIAEKVAEK
+341 
-352 VKSVD
+352 D
-357 QQLKITQIIV
+357 QQLILTQNLV
-367 AKAMNNNRILDSY
+367 AKVMSNNDMITGYTKVNTDIFKQPNLVNINIDSY
-380 NNINQDI
+380 INNIYTDNRDIYPNQ
-387 FNNQPIIDGG
+387 
-397 NYYETTKL
+397 YYEDRLWTS
-405 IDNRNIY
+405 R
-412 SQNQNIYNDLV
+412 Q
-423 AHHQEQVQQAVD
+423 
-435 EVIRTEQHL
+435 
-444 REIRGY
+444 

>member
-31 DNGTNGWTLSGDA
+31 DNGTTGWTLSGDA

-71 TSDTITQ
+71 ITDTITQ
-78 TMLDNGITLNSSVEV
+78 PMLDNGITLNSSVEV
-93 QNGECGVA
+93 QNGECAVA

-133 RTNVTGINGK
+133 RTNITGINGK

-172 SLGGPNVDNISVT
+172 NLGGPNVDNISVT

-259 EIYEEPKTEQEVAT
+259 EIYEEPETEQEVAT
-273 EIESEEIVLAEE
+273 EIESEEIVVAEE
-285 QTGIEEISETEET
+285 QTGTEEVSSREENSITEEESTTSNVETQEETRTENSSSQPTSTDTETTEQTIVAEDVRVDSVQDISEQI
-298 NSAEEQSTPV
+298 AR
-308 DSNEETSVATTNEE
+308 TTL
-322 NNERV
+322 
-327 NNESQQDNN
+327 D
-336 VVSIN
+336 I
-341 VEKIAEKVAEK
+341 
-352 VKSVD
+352 D
-357 QQLKITQIIV
+357 QQLILTQNLV
-367 AKAMNNNRILDSY
+367 AKVMSNNDMITGYTKVNTDIFKQPNLVNINIDSY
-380 NNINQDI
+380 INNIYTDNRDIYPNQ
-387 FNNQPIIDGG
+387 
-397 NYYETTKL
+397 YYEDRLWTS
-405 IDNRNIY
+405 R
-412 SQNQNIYNDLV
+412 Q
-423 AHHQEQVQQAVD
+423 
-435 EVIRTEQHL
+435 
-444 REIRGY
+444 

>member
-31 DNGTNGWTLSGDA
+31 DNGTTGWTLSGDA

-71 TSDTITQ
+71 ITDTITQ
-78 TMLDNGITLNSSVEV
+78 PMLDNGITLNSSVEV
-93 QNGECGVA
+93 QNGECAVA

-133 RTNVTGINGK
+133 RTNITGINGK

-259 EIYEEPKTEQEVAT
+259 EIYEEPETEQEVAT
-273 EIESEEIVLAEE
+273 EIESEEIVVAEE
-285 QTGIEEISETEET
+285 QTGTEEVSSREENSITEEESTTSNVETQEETRTENSSSQSTNTDTETTEQTIVAEDVRVDSVQDISEQI
-298 NSAEEQSTPV
+298 AR
-308 DSNEETSVATTNEE
+308 TTL
-322 NNERV
+322 
-327 NNESQQDNN
+327 D
-336 VVSIN
+336 I
-341 VEKIAEKVAEK
+341 
-352 VKSVD
+352 D
-357 QQLKITQIIV
+357 QQLILTQNLV
-367 AKAMNNNRILDSY
+367 AKVMSNNDMITGYTKVNTDIFKQPNLVNINIDSY
-380 NNINQDI
+380 INSIYTDNRDI
-387 FNNQPIIDGG
+387 YPNQ
-397 NYYETTKL
+397 YYEDRLWTS
-405 IDNRNIY
+405 R
-412 SQNQNIYNDLV
+412 Q
-423 AHHQEQVQQAVD
+423 
-435 EVIRTEQHL
+435 
-444 REIRGY
+444 

>member
-31 DNGTNGWTLSGDA
+31 DNGTTSWTLSGDA

-71 TSDTITQ
+71 ITDTITQ
-78 TMLDNGITLNSSVEV
+78 PMLDNGITLNSSVEV

-133 RTNVTGINGK
+133 RTNITGINGK

-259 EIYEEPKTEQEVAT
+259 EIYEEPETEQEVAT
-273 EIESEEIVLAEE
+273 EIESEEIVVAEE
-285 QTGIEEISETEET
+285 QTGTEEVSSREENSITEEESTTSNVETQEETRTENSSSQPTNTDTETTEQTIVAEDVRVDSVQDISEQI
-298 NSAEEQSTPV
+298 AR
-308 DSNEETSVATTNEE
+308 TTL
-322 NNERV
+322 
-327 NNESQQDNN
+327 D
-336 VVSIN
+336 I
-341 VEKIAEKVAEK
+341 
-352 VKSVD
+352 D
-357 QQLKITQIIV
+357 QQLILTQNLV
-367 AKAMNNNRILDSY
+367 AKVMSNNDMITGYTKVNTDIFKQPNLVNINIDSY
-380 NNINQDI
+380 INNIYTDNRDIYPNQ
-387 FNNQPIIDGG
+387 
-397 NYYETTKL
+397 YYEDRLWTS
-405 IDNRNIY
+405 R
-412 SQNQNIYNDLV
+412 Q
-423 AHHQEQVQQAVD
+423 
-435 EVIRTEQHL
+435 
-444 REIRGY
+444 